1 MLQLAFRFIV
11 ELFGDLVADIE
22 FLKRI
27 KSLVVLSIFSKPDL
41 KDLLVLKGG
50 NLLDLVFQLSGRSS
64 VDVDL
69 SMDEVIDNDL
79 LSELVK
85 DAVIGRFA
93 KEGYFVFDFNFRDVP
108 PKLSEDMKDFWGGYK
123 IDFKIIG
130 EEDCKK
136 FEGDIE
142 KIRRN
147 ALKVGGNESTKFKVD
162 ISRHEYCD
170 EKEAFEFE
178 GIEIF
183 GYSTSVF
190 VAEKLR
196 AICQQMPEYVEVV
209 KSHPSPRAR
218 DFVDIHI
225 IASHYGIS
233 FDQSFFA
240 TLEKV
245 FGKKRVPISLLD
257 SVKESYDF
265 HIAGF
270 EGVRDTVLHDFDLQE
285 FKFYFDYVVS
295 ACKDLESLRN
305 K

>member
-1 MLQLAFRFIV
+1 
-11 ELFGDLVADIE
+11 
-22 FLKRI
+22 
-27 KSLVVLSIFSKPDL
+27 
-41 KDLLVLKGG
+41 
-50 NLLDLVFQLSGRSS
+50 
-64 VDVDL
+64 
-69 SMDEVIDNDL
+69 
-79 LSELVK
+79 
-85 DAVIGRFA
+85 
-93 KEGYFVFDFNFRDVP
+93 
-108 PKLSEDMKDFWGGYK
+108 
-123 IDFKIIG
+123 
-130 EEDCKK
+130 
-136 FEGDIE
+136 
-142 KIRRN
+142 
-147 ALKVGGNESTKFKVD
+147 
-162 ISRHEYCD
+162 
-170 EKEAFEFE
+170 
-178 GIEIF
+178 
-183 GYSTSVF
+183 
-190 VAEKLR
+190 
-196 AICQQMPEYVEVV
+196 MPEYVEVV